1 MALYNHNN
9 VSPRKL
15 IVIFS
20 FLLLM
25 LSNSIAA
32 QVIKKSNQS
41 ISFMASVHAD
51 DNFPEVLGKSI
62 DFMYERRLWKNL
74 HVKGDVFISNSQIMR
89 GPRDVFYTAIFGGN
103 VDAYGNYFVG
113 QTSRSFFEMNSYI
126 LNRTLFQLGVNY
138 RFGKRNQFIPEVGIS
153 MGSGYRASMNV
164 FEVAVERDTEII
176 RYARSRSDFLR
187 ARLSGYYVGFGYA
200 IYIRN
205 NVFIQPTMR
214 FYDIQNRSNIF
225 NGGASLSGASL
236 GVTVRKDLFPA
247 ATKRN

>member
-1 MALYNHNN
+1 MGLYNFNN
-9 VSPRKL
+9 ASPRKL
-15 IVIFS
+15 IAILS

-25 LSNSIAA
+25 LSTSIAA

-74 HVKGDVFISNSQIMR
+74 HMKGDVFISNSQIMR

-113 QTSRSFFEMNSYI
+113 QTNRSFFEMDSYI

-200 IYIRN
+200 IHIKN
-205 NVFIQPTMR
+205 SVFIQPTMR
-214 FYDIQNRSNIF
+214 FYDIQNRSNI
-225 NGGASLSGASL
+225 NRYGVDLNGASL